1 LYDNNRY
8 RASSLI
14 LLRGTV
20 ASQSGRL
27 RAAVFLTLPD
37 ERERRSPIVLD
48 VRQIVIQSCNTK
60 LNGRNYMTA
69 LKRIMSLLALLGLLA
84 LYPAAS
90 GAWAA
95 ETDPTILAAVDS
107 AIAAINAGSVADAK
121 AAYTD
126 APAAIIDDFPPFLWS
141 GKNAVEDYS
150 RDLKAVLTKYGITDW
165 RFQRHQPRYILATED
180 RAWLVVPTSF
190 PFLLGGKTQSVSAD
204 WVFVLAKID
213 GKWRVDSS
221 VFADTHHTLL
231 P

>member
-1 LYDNNRY
+1 
-8 RASSLI
+8 
-14 LLRGTV
+14 
-20 ASQSGRL
+20 
-27 RAAVFLTLPD
+27 
-37 ERERRSPIVLD
+37 
-48 VRQIVIQSCNTK
+48 
-60 LNGRNYMTA
+60 MTA

-84 LYPAAS
+84 LYPAAPP
-90 GAWAA
+90 AWAA
-95 ETDPTILAAVDS
+95 ETDPTILAAVDA

-190 PFLLGGKTQSVSAD
+190 PFLLSGKTQSVSAD